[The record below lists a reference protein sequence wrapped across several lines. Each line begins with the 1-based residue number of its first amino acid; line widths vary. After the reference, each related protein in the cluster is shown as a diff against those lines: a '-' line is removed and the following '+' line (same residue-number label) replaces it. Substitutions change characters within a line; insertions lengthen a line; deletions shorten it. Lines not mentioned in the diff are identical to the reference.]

1 MKTRI
6 MSKRLFIPALLA
18 LWLAATGCTTIT
30 FLVKSLP
37 PEMNHK
43 AFTAA
48 GKPERYLNRGSK

>member
-48 GKPERYLNRGSK
+48 GKPERYLN